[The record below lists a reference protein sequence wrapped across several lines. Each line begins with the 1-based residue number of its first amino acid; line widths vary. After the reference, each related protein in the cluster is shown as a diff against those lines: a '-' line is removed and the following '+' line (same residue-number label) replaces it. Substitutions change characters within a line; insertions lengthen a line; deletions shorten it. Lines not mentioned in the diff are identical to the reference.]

1 MPDGVPFV
9 GICLAPN
16 AKRRVNSS
24 WMTLQDWNPLSY
36 FRELGT
42 FPKTVFLIGFV
53 FLGVGI
59 ARGLSPYNRTVILAL
74 AMIAFSLTIHYLSH
88 WSYPVTIN
96 GRVSIK
102 WKNLFWGVSLL
113 AITAAL
119 GWWLWVLSGRPS
131 RLPIDRGT
139 GVSSIRNPVDVGYS
153 PNLSRPI
160 WRK

>member
-1 MPDGVPFV
+1 
-9 GICLAPN
+9 
-16 AKRRVNSS
+16 
-24 WMTLQDWNPLSY
+24 MTLQDWNPLSY

-74 AMIAFSLTIHYLSH
+74 AMIAFSLTVHYLSH

-102 WKNLFWGVSLL
+102 WTNLFWGISLL
-113 AITAAL
+113 ATTALFA
-119 GWWLWVLSGRPS
+119 WWLWVVSGRPNH
-131 RLPIDRGT
+131 LPIDH
-139 GVSSIRNPVDVGYS
+139 SSSASLIHSPVQANVDA
-153 PNLSRPI
+153 NLSNYRPV
-160 WRK
+160 WREEHEI